1 MVNQTRCLF
10 TICGS
15 LSASA
20 YIWNQR
26 KYRQNPSWRDVRVPR
41 LCAEEQERPK
51 VLIIGAGLTG
61 CLTSYLLR
69 KKLGDEIDLHV
80 VERLSKTVLLSLNL

>member
-15 LSASA
+15 LGASA

-26 KYRQNPSWRDVRVPR
+26 KYRQNPSWSDVRVPR

-69 KKLGDEIDLHV
+69 QKLGDEIDLHV
-80 VERLSKTVLLSLNL
+80 VERSPKTVLPLHYL

>member
-1 MVNQTRCLF
+1 MVSQTRCLF

-15 LSASA
+15 LGASA

-69 KKLGDEIDLHV
+69 QKLGDEIDLHV
-80 VERLSKTVLLSLNL
+80 VERSSKTVLLSPNL